1 MPRTLLR
8 WLPAW
13 LLACL
18 LATLAAAAGAHPSPS
33 SELLLDV
40 GADVVGARITLP
52 VDEFKLALPA
62 SARLPM
68 SDAALAAYL
77 AAHLRPVAPDGRAW
91 LVKLRQARWRLDAR
105 PADVIVDLDLRPPAG
120 SPVGDFDLDCDVIAH
135 QVPSHLTLVALRVAG
150 AAQPRM
156 LGTLHFGRRML
167 AVRGADPRWWAG
179 FGDLFKLGMLHI
191 AQGTDHLLFL
201 LTLLL
206 PAALRADKGRWHGF
220 VGTRQL
226 VLNLLAVVTAFTLGH
241 SLTLI
246 LGASGLVHV
255 PQRPVEIAIAASI
268 LVSALHAWRPL
279 FPRREAWI
287 AAAFGLVHGLAFAD
301 ALLDLQLSGARLAA
315 GVLAFN
321 LGIESVQTLLM
332 LVAAPLLLLLARSA
346 WFAPVRVSVALV
358 AGLMAVV
365 WIAARTTGVPVLGMA

>member
-8 WLPAW
+8 WL
-13 LLACL
+13 LACL
-18 LATLAAAAGAHPSPS
+18 LAMLAAVAGAHPSPS

-40 GADVVGARITLP
+40 GADVVRARITLP
-52 VDEFKLALPA
+52 LDEFKLALPA
-62 SARLPM
+62 AAHLPL
-68 SDAALAAYL
+68 SNAALGAYL

-91 LVKLRQARWRLDAR
+91 LVTLREARWQLEAR
-105 PADVIVDLDLRPPAG
+105 PGDVVVDLDLRPPAG
-120 SPVGDFDLDCDVIAH
+120 SPVGDFDLDCNVIAH

-167 AVRGADPRWWAG
+167 TVRGADPRWWTG

-191 AQGTDHLLFL
+191 AEGTDHLLFL

-206 PAALRADKGRWHGF
+206 PAALRAEKGRWQDF

-226 VLNLLAVVTAFTLGH
+226 PFNLLAVVTAFTLGH

-246 LGASGLVHV
+246 LGAAGLVRV

-268 LVSALHAWRPL
+268 LISALHAWRPL

-287 AAAFGLVHGLAFAD
+287 AAGFGLVHGLAFAD
-301 ALLDLQLSGARLAA
+301 ALRDLQLSGARLAA

-332 LVAAPLLLLLARSA
+332 LVATPLLLLLARNA
-346 WFAPVRVSVALV
+346 WFAQVRMSVALV
-358 AGLMAVV
+358 AGLMAVI
-365 WIAARTTGVPVLGMA
+365 WIVVRTTGIPIMGMS